1 MGQGCVAESLS
12 GNVADGKKLFKK
24 CKSCHSII
32 SFNLA
37 TRNALGLD
45 THSIISDD
53 GVAIE
58 KGGKAGP
65 NLWGIRG
72 RVSGTSSYR
81 YGNSIVTAGE
91 AGLVWEKKEFIEY
104 VSNPKAFLV
113 AKLKDKSARSKMS
126 YKLKK
131 ISDARNIWAYL
142 VSHDTNK

>member
-1 MGQGCVAESLS
+1 MSVTIGQGCVAESLS
-12 GNVADGKKLFKK
+12 GSVADGKKLFKK

-32 SFNLA
+32 S
-37 TRNALGLD
+37 
-45 THSIISDD
+45 DD

-58 KGGKAGP
+58 KGEKAGP

-131 ISDARNIWAYL
+131 VSDARNIWAYL

>member
-1 MGQGCVAESLS
+1 MSVTMGQGSVAESLS

-32 SFNLA
+32 S
-37 TRNALGLD
+37 
-45 THSIISDD
+45 DD
-53 GVAIE
+53 GAVIE

-131 ISDARNIWAYL
+131 VSDARNIWAYL

>member
-1 MGQGCVAESLS
+1 MKALLCITFLMSVTMGQGCVAESLS

-24 CKSCHSII
+24 CKSCHSI
-32 SFNLA
+32 
-37 TRNALGLD
+37 T
-45 THSIISDD
+45 SDD

-91 AGLVWEKKEFIEY
+91 VGLVWEKKEFIEY

-131 ISDARNIWAYL
+131 VSDAISIWAYL
-142 VSHDTNK
+142 VSHGPNK

>member
-1 MGQGCVAESLS
+1 MKALLCITFLMSVTMDQGCVAESLS
-12 GNVADGKKLFKK
+12 GNVADGKKSFKK
-24 CKSCHSII
+24 CKSC
-32 SFNLA
+32 
-37 TRNALGLD
+37 
-45 THSIISDD
+45 HSIISDD

-91 AGLVWEKKEFIEY
+91 GGLVWEKKEFIEY

-131 ISDARNIWAYL
+131 VSDARNIWAYL

>member
-1 MGQGCVAESLS
+1 MSVTIGQGCVAESLS
-12 GNVADGKKLFKK
+12 GSVADGKKLFKK

-32 SFNLA
+32 
-37 TRNALGLD
+37 G
-45 THSIISDD
+45 DD

-131 ISDARNIWAYL
+131 VSDARNIWAYL